1 MLLHLGV
8 VVSDVNGLAL
18 LWRVWEGSLD
28 WEGLRLGVS
37 CFFSWECDDELD
49 AASGPLAFL

>member
-49 AASGPLAFL
+49 AASGPLAFV